1 MLLLYMGMIQVGAS
15 ASLYFSVYL
24 SVLVYAMLKF
34 LALSVALLDE
44 VFNTKAST
52 STSSPSSTSFAK
64 VAQDVTRSYPS
75 QSSPSELSPLPP
87 TAMKEERTIEIP
99 LLEDPL
105 ITFLTNL
112 MMKDGKKATARKHVS
127 TLLYTL
133 RTRSSAL
140 PMAQLREAIR
150 LASPYVRLTQQKKG
164 GKQVAVPI
172 ALGERQRVHKAIEWI
187 IDASDKR
194 KNPNAGG
201 SKVFGERVALE
212 IEAVLNGTS
221 EVLKK
226 KEQLH
231 TTATV
236 SRANVNA
243 GSRR

>member
-1 MLLLYMGMIQVGAS
+1 MTRNNN
-15 ASLYFSVYL
+15 F
-24 SVLVYAMLKF
+24 
-34 LALSVALLDE
+34 
-44 VFNTKAST
+44 
-52 STSSPSSTSFAK
+52 SSPSSSSSSSSASSFASALATPEPPQK
-64 VAQDVTRSYPS
+64 V
-75 QSSPSELSPLPP
+75 E
-87 TAMKEERTIEIP
+87 KTIEIP

-112 MMKDGKKATARKHVS
+112 MMKDGKKARARNHVS
-127 TLLYTL
+127 TLLSTL
-133 RTRSSAL
+133 RQRSSAL

-150 LASPYVRLTQQKKG
+150 LASPSIRLTQQKRG

-172 ALGERQRVHKAIEWI
+172 ALGERQRVHKAIDWI
-187 IDASDKR
+187 LDASDKR

-231 TTATV
+231 ATGTV

-243 GSRR
+243 GSKR